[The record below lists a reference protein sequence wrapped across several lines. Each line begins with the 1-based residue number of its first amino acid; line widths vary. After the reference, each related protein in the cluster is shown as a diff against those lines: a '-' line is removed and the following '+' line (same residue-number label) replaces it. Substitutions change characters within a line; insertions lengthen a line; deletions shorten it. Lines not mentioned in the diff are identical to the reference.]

1 MDAYRPLVDRCHG
14 FFNGTPFVE
23 PPFQT
28 TPSMAAPLSQNP
40 LIFMASPF
48 TELQLS
54 WIPLLRM
61 TLHLLRTASPCRQT
75 DSCKDITL
83 PKLRLPAVNMII
95 FLDHVDSHAKYI
107 NLTFVQSSKIQKNVG

>member
-1 MDAYRPLVDRCHG
+1 MRTARSLTDVMGSLMAPPLWNPR
-14 FFNGTPFVE
+14 FKQ
-23 PPFQT
+23 PPPWQ
-28 TPSMAAPLSQNP
+28 PLFHRTP
-40 LIFMASPF
+40 LIFMAPPF
-48 TELQLS
+48 TELPLS

-61 TLHLLRTASPCRQT
+61 TPHLLRTASPGRQT

-95 FLDHVDSHAKYI
+95 FLDHVDSHTKYI